1 MVIPIALTVSSVS
14 LTSCLVQA
22 PVLVAASLFP
32 APPLCVQITVG
43 FLRHP
48 PSLGLCGLVSG
59 LLSLSLGLV
68 SYLAGFISSAAV
80 AVCPAAAVHPS
91 VWKRISRP
99 HELSTEALIT
109 CSDYFLFNKAS
120 LFPHLTPALF
130 PDNRFNCAVWIVEMQ
145 IKLTFITVIH
155 NV

>member
-32 APPLCVQITVG
+32 APPLCIQIPVG

-99 HELSTEALIT
+99 QKHSSPAQIIFCSIKPLCSHILIQHSFLTTDLIVLSG
-109 CSDYFLFNKAS
+109 
-120 LFPHLTPALF
+120 
-130 PDNRFNCAVWIVEMQ
+130 
-145 IKLTFITVIH
+145 
-155 NV
+155 